1 MRPVLHA
8 MVAFSSGILILGVV
22 FVAWSAAE
30 LYHYRVDGT
39 YRLRLP
45 AIAGYAEHYSH
56 ERGEAVSLRLHAAR
70 PGHARLYRLG
80 SGREDVGVAFSVAVD
95 EQPSVFDLDTG
106 MGWRETHALGTAD
119 LDSGAYLLELETTEG
134 PAASFR
140 VPILV
145 RPRAP
150 PAIAVVLSTH
160 TWDAYNSFGGVS
172 NYDNRLFS
180 APVGVAVKL
189 IKKLVGEPHF
199 LEDHLPYAR
208 PNANISDEMA
218 GATDPY
224 SPYTTRF
231 LRNEW
236 ALIAFLERQGY
247 AYGVYADED
256 LEPGGGAWQSDVLV
270 LAGHSEYWTGGMLHA
285 LDGYLA
291 EGGRVLA
298 PASGKPIAEPVRLRA
313 EGKEYPAEPFPSS
326 LTARRLGIAFSP
338 ADMYSA
344 APYRVEAPEHWVF
357 AGTGLAAGDLFGRRS
372 AYRAEPWIDFWTSY
386 RNPTG
391 GMGASGVFMSKV
403 HAAGGPVRI
412 LARGQNAEGG
422 GHMVYRDTPAGG
434 WVFASGSE
442 AFNGALGDDPV
453 VQGIVANL
461 LDEATGWRRHGRR
474 LAAPTGHG
482 DRSAD

>member
-1 MRPVLHA
+1 M
-8 MVAFSSGILILGVV
+8 S
-22 FVAWSAAE
+22 
-30 LYHYRVDGT
+30 
-39 YRLRLP
+39 
-45 AIAGYAEHYSH
+45 
-56 ERGEAVSLRLHAAR
+56 
-70 PGHARLYRLG
+70 
-80 SGREDVGVAFSVAVD
+80 
-95 EQPSVFDLDTG
+95 
-106 MGWRETHALGTAD
+106 TAD
-119 LDSGAYLLELETTEG
+119 LDPGAYLLELETTQG
-134 PAASFR
+134 PAGSFR
-140 VPILV
+140 IPVLV

-150 PAIAVVLSTH
+150 PPIAVVLSTH
-160 TWDAYNSFGGVS
+160 TWDAYNGFGGVS

-180 APVGVAVKL
+180 APVDLVVKL
-189 IKKLVGEPHF
+189 VKKVFGEPHF

-208 PNANISDEMA
+208 PNVNISDEMA

-224 SPYTTRF
+224 APYTTRF

-236 ALIAFLERQGY
+236 ALIAFLERRGY

-256 LEPGGGAWQSDVLV
+256 LEPGGPAWQSDVLV
-270 LAGHSEYWTGGMLHA
+270 LAGHSEYWTGGMFHA
-285 LDGYLA
+285 LDRYLA

-298 PASGKPIAEPVRLRA
+298 PASGKPMAEPVRLRA
-313 EGKEYPAEPFPSS
+313 AGKEYPAEPFASS

-357 AGTGLAAGDLFGRRS
+357 AGTGLAAGDLFGRDS

-391 GMGASGVFMSKV
+391 GRGASGVFMSKV
-403 HAAGGPVRI
+403 HAAGGGVRI

-434 WVFASGSE
+434 WVFASGAE

-461 LDEATGWRRHGRR
+461 LDEATEGRRPGRR
-474 LAAPTGHG
+474 LAAPASHG
-482 DRSAD
+482 DR